1 MGFVG
6 GTPEIK
12 EQVIQEELVVE
23 QPTMNTA
30 KTNSTEGIVIAE
42 GSCIHFQLLGAVSN
56 GNAVIPLSHG
66 KAIKFTRGKEFT
78 TKNKKRMFTVTMQI
92 LDAGIGKEIIHQS
105 WNRTKT
111 VIEKKTVIKTVKV
124 KPKKKENKRVEIK
137 VDTKAGEVDLLD
149 L

>member
-6 GTPEIK
+6 GTPEEK
-12 EQVIQEELVVE
+12 VQESVPVQEQLVVE
-23 QPTMNTA
+23 TPTTQTA

-105 WNRTKT
+105 WNRTKK
-111 VIEKKTVIKTVKV
+111 VIQKKTIIKEVKT
-124 KPKKKENKRVEIK
+124 KPKTKKVEVKIE
-137 VDTKAGEVDLLD
+137 KAGEVDLLD